1 MQIPSAEKD
10 WFVCRTKP
18 GCEQLAADE
27 LRAGSYETYLPRKRV
42 KSFIRRGRLMRD
54 QTKPL
59 LPGYLFLASP
69 QGRAVDWA
77 HILHDTAFRHVGR
90 PLRGLLGP
98 LRVPGSIVCQIH
110 VDEVAGK
117 FDETG
122 ATKKANHEKL
132 SERFAEGNT
141 FRIIEGPFASFMA
154 ASESVTANDRVIA
167 LVSIFGRL
175 ARAEFDPTQLE
186 EVA

>member
-1 MQIPSAEKD
+1 MQIPSIDRD
-10 WFVCRTKP
+10 WFVVRTKP
-18 GCEQLAADE
+18 GCEALAADE
-27 LRAGSYETYLPRKRV
+27 LRIGGHETYLPRRRIKN
-42 KSFIRRGRLMRD
+42 FIRRQRLLTD
-54 QTKPL
+54 QTRPL
-59 LPGYLFLASP
+59 LPGYLFLATP
-69 QGRAVDWA
+69 EGRTVDWA
-77 HILHDTAFRHVGR
+77 HILHDVAFRHVGK

-98 LRVPGSIVCQIH
+98 LRVPGAIVCQIH

-122 ATKKANHEKL
+122 ATRKANHSKL
-132 SERFAEGNT
+132 EERFAEGNE

-154 ASESVTANDRVIA
+154 VSEGVTASDRVIA

-175 ARAEFDPTQLE
+175 ARAEFSAEQLE